1 MFLFVFYSIHLE
13 HFTDNVSIIK
23 HMIQDPL
30 EIYWAFYKFPWI
42 LDQFLNVY
50 RLLPVLL
57 FFHSRYFNQ
66 YLWDGNYKGCSHSCS
81 AVLLVFKVLLS
92 MNTKHVSP
100 QTHHERRH
108 WLQCF
113 IAWFSILIKKL
124 FEWCFQRHKEQL
136 KHASLPKN

>member
-30 EIYWAFYKFPWI
+30 EIYGAFYKFPWI

-66 YLWDGNYKGCSHSCS
+66 YL
-81 AVLLVFKVLLS
+81 
-92 MNTKHVSP
+92 
-100 QTHHERRH
+100 
-108 WLQCF
+108 
-113 IAWFSILIKKL
+113 
-124 FEWCFQRHKEQL
+124 
-136 KHASLPKN
+136 